1 MLYMSL
7 QIILQVF
14 TNNKKKLDV
23 NNFLIRKTISNIMY
37 NYFYIWYSIIFVCS
51 E

>member
-37 NYFYIWYSIIFVCS
+37 NYFYI
-51 E
+51 